1 MKTRLG
7 LGCLLVACVAFV
19 ATPALAQVYTGRID
33 VTIKDGTGAVLP
45 GVTVE
50 AVGTQTETAVTD
62 AQGEVHFVNL
72 APGRYAVTAKLSGFT
87 DYRNENVPVN
97 AGSIVPLGITLS
109 VGGLAEKVD
118 VVYESPVIET
128 KRQTVSTNVNLDE
141 LQNIPTARD
150 PWVVLQTVPGII
162 VDRVNVGGAESGQQS
177 NYQAKGAN
185 PDQNTWNMD
194 GIAITDMGSLGAS
207 PTYYDFDMFQEMQVT
222 TGGADPA
229 NATPGVQLNFV
240 LRSGT
245 SKWRGTSRFYF
256 GNDDLQSDNVSSDL
270 FGEIA
275 SYNRVGEYKDWGFEG
290 GGPIIPNRL
299 FAWGAYG
306 KTEPSINVFS
316 FDSALNDYTQIARDA
331 TTLENIS
338 AKITGEVSQKTR
350 ANFTYFRGN
359 KLKFGRGA
367 SGFRPDETTYNQD
380 GPTDLYKFEVN
391 QTVGNN
397 LFLVGRYAHTK
408 NGFSLEPRGGRDV
421 QSYRD
426 DSNVYHGSYG
436 WYQTLRPQDNVAVEG
451 NMFKGKH
458 DLKFGFGWRKASVT
472 SESGW
477 PGNGVRT
484 YFRGYP
490 NMQARVVRDWSLAG
504 EGKYWN
510 AYLGDTISFDRL
522 TINAGVRW
530 DRSASSVAAATVP
543 ASPALPDLLPA
554 LNAPAVENAI
564 VFNNVTPR
572 IGFTYAVT
580 ESRKTILRG
589 SYAAFASQLDSNRAA
604 LTVSAIPY
612 YSYVYYAAV
621 DTNGNRIADVSEFT
635 TFQGVAG
642 FDPDNPLGG
651 NPDRIGNYSSPL
663 THELL
668 FGVEHELARNFGVAA
683 NVTWRRYNGYNWL
696 NYPGVTSADFTQAGV
711 YSGTAPGVGT
721 YNVPYYHVNEDAL
734 PADFGQVFE
743 TRTDYYQRFLGFEVS
758 ATKRMADNWMM
769 RLGFSSNDHREYLKG
784 PGAVE
789 DPTPVFTTTDAYP
802 NVDGGPVM
810 VPSTG
815 SGKSSI
821 YMALPKYQFIAN
833 GAYQAKWGV
842 LLAGSYLLRQGFSA
856 PYFILSDTDG
866 AGDVIAPEKN
876 VLLVDDVGKNR
887 LPSVHTFDARVS
899 KNLTYKRMNVNL
911 DVDIFN
917 LFNSATVLGRDYDL
931 SSDGFDQVREI
942 VNPRIIRFGV
952 RVGF

>member
-1 MKTRLG
+1 MRRLVLGG
-7 LGCLLVACVAFV
+7 LSLFCAALLAV
-19 ATPALAQVYTGRID
+19 PAAAQVYTGRID
-33 VTIKDGTGAVLP
+33 VTIKDSTGATLP

-50 AVGTQTETAVTD
+50 AVGTQTATAVTD
-62 AQGEVHFVNL
+62 SQGEAHFVNL
-72 APGRYAVTAKLSGFT
+72 APGRYTVTAKLSGFA
-87 DYRNENVPVN
+87 DYKNDNVPVN
-97 AGSIVPLGITLS
+97 AGSIVPLAVTLS
-109 VGGLAEKVD
+109 VGGLAEKVEVTSETP
-118 VVYESPVIET
+118 VVET
-128 KRQTVSTNVNLDE
+128 KRQTVATNVNLEE

-150 PWVVLQTVPGII
+150 PWVVLQSVPGII

-194 GIAITDMGSLGAS
+194 GIAITDMGSLGSS

-245 SKWRGTSRFYF
+245 AKWRGSSRYYF
-256 GNDDLQSDNVSSDL
+256 ENDDLQSDNVSSDL
-270 FGEIA
+270 FGEVA
-275 SYNRVGEYKDWGFEG
+275 SYNRVGEYKDWGVEG
-290 GGPIIPNRL
+290 GGPIIRNRL

-306 KTEPSINVFS
+306 KTEPELRVFS
-316 FDSALNDYTQIARDA
+316 FDPAANDYLQIARDA

-338 AKITGEVSQKTR
+338 AKANAEITAASR
-350 ANFTYFRGN
+350 ASFTYFRGN
-359 KLKFGRGA
+359 KQKFGRGA

-380 GPTDLYKFEVN
+380 GPTDLFKVEFN
-391 QTVGNN
+391 QTFGSN
-397 LFLVGRYAHTK
+397 LFLVGRFAHTT

-426 DSNVYHGSYG
+426 DATVYHGSYG
-436 WYQTLRPQDNVAVEG
+436 WAVTNRPQKNLGVEA

-458 DLKFGFGWRKASVT
+458 DLKFGFGWKKASVT

-484 YFRGYP
+484 YHRGYP

-504 EGKYWN
+504 EGVYWN
-510 AYLGDTISFDRL
+510 GYIGDTISLDRL
-522 TINAGVRW
+522 TINLGVRW
-530 DRSASSVAAATVP
+530 DRSASSVAAASVP

-554 LNAPAVENAI
+554 LTAPAIENAI
-564 VFNNVTPR
+564 VFNNITPR
-572 IGFTYAVT
+572 VGVTYALNQ
-580 ESRKTILRG
+580 SRKTVIRG
-589 SYAAFASQLDSNRAA
+589 SYAAFASQLDSNRAS
-604 LTVSAIPY
+604 LTVSQIPY

-651 NPDRIGNYSSPL
+651 NPDRIGDYSSPL

-668 FGVEHELARNFGVAA
+668 FGVEHELFKNFGVSA
-683 NVTWRRYNGYNWL
+683 NVTWRRYTGFNWL

-711 YSGTAPGVGT
+711 FSGTAPGIGT
-721 YNVPYYHVNEDAL
+721 YNVPYFHVNEDAL
-734 PADFGQVFE
+734 PADFGQLYE
-743 TRTDYYQRFLGFEVS
+743 TRSDYYQRYLGFEIA
-758 ATKRMADNWMM
+758 ATKRMADRWMM
-769 RLGFSSNDHREYLKG
+769 RIGWSTNDHREYLKG

-789 DPTPVFTTTDAYP
+789 DPTPQFTTTDSYP

-821 YMALPKYQFIAN
+821 YMSLPKYQLIAN
-833 GAYQAKWGV
+833 GAYQANWGITF
-842 LLAGSYLLRQGFSA
+842 AGSYLMRQGFSA

-866 AGDVIAPEKN
+866 AGDAIVPEKN
-876 VLLVDDVGKNR
+876 VLLVTDVGKNR
-887 LPSVHTFDARVS
+887 LPTVHTFDARVS
-899 KNLTYKRMNVNL
+899 KNLTFRRANVNL
-911 DVDIFN
+911 DLDVFN
-917 LFNSATVLGRDYDL
+917 LFNSAKVLGRDYDL
-931 SSDGFDQVREI
+931 ASSGFNQVREI
-942 VNPRIIRFGV
+942 VNPRIVRLGVRFG
-952 RVGF
+952 F